1 MSIESETQRLDAR
14 ASKGARVLIVDD
26 SGTVRLKLSKAI
38 QTLGHETTA
47 VASGKLALEQVS
59 QNSFDLVL
67 LDIVM
72 PEMDGF
78 EVLKALKSSRATRD
92 LPVIVI
98 SALDEEM
105 GSVISAIELGA
116 EDFLP
121 KDFEPALL
129 KARVDTCIEKKRLR
143 DVETE
148 YLRQVTKLTRA
159 AATLE
164 TGRFNPSKLGIRDV
178 ASRSDGL
185 GKLATVFATMA
196 QKVYE

>member
-1 MSIESETQRLDAR
+1 MDIVSAEQSSEAIAR
-14 ASKGARVLIVDD
+14 TAARVLIVDD
-26 SGTVRLKLSKAI
+26 FKHGASEAEE
-38 QTLGHETTA
+38 GHPGARPRSLA
-47 VASGKLALEQVS
+47 VESGKLALGAVAD
-59 QNSFDLVL
+59 NSFDLVL

-78 EVLKALKSSRATRD
+78 EVLKTLKSSRATRD

-129 KARVDTCIEKKRLR
+129 EARVSTCIEKKRLR
-143 DVETE
+143 DIEKE
-148 YLRQVTKLTRA
+148 YLRQVAKLTRA
-159 AATLE
+159 ASALE
-164 TGRFNPSKLGIRDV
+164 VGQVQPVQTRSSGRHRPKRWLGQACQGVFD
-178 ASRSDGL
+178 DG
-185 GKLATVFATMA
+185 AESV
-196 QKVYE
+196 